1 MSEGI
6 PEAFVDLLKKK
17 SFAHLSTLMA
27 DGTPHVTPVWIDYD
41 GECVLVNSSKGRQ
54 KDINMEARAQVALSI
69 QDPDD
74 AYRYLAIRGPIV
86 EITEDGADE
95 HIDKLAQRYLGEEK
109 YPFRGPGEVRR
120 IYRIVPEH
128 VMTNG

>member
-120 IYRIVPEH
+120 IYRIVP
-128 VMTNG
+128 